1 MMRFFTPVLAA
12 ALLSPAAAHA
22 AECKIED
29 WKWSSLA
36 PTVLVV
42 EGTTTCKTGEIVLRL
57 YEGEGGAFVGVETA
71 YIQGYAFKT
80 IRKVTA
86 QPSVLAIK
94 YTIE

>member
-1 MMRFFTPVLAA
+1 MMRFLPLVLAA
-12 ALLSPAAAHA
+12 ALLSSSAAYA
-22 AECKIED
+22 ADCKIED

-57 YEGEGGAFVGVETA
+57 YEGEGGAFIGVETA

-86 QPSVLAIK
+86 QPSTLAIK